1 MLVRAMEKNK
11 AGMKDGTL
19 GCVCLCRQICP
30 ILKRKSHV
38 KKGVLKTYR
47 NSLSL
52 NEVDSKQLN
61 LVLIGMT
68 TQNEL
73 F

>member
-1 MLVRAMEKNK
+1 MWVKYA
-11 AGMKDGTL
+11 
-19 GCVCLCRQICP
+19 
-30 ILKRKSHV
+30 LKRKGHV

>member
-1 MLVRAMEKNK
+1 MWVKYA
-11 AGMKDGTL
+11 
-19 GCVCLCRQICP
+19 
-30 ILKRKSHV
+30 LKRKGHV

-73 F
+73 FQSSHSYTWENLDISSQG